1 MYEFI
6 ELLAA
11 LICPRLKFLALL
23 AYGRMFSVLIFKS
36 ITQKINLITVV
47 LFKTTAVFE
56 KSMGFLNALEKSTSA
71 ANV

>member
-23 AYGRMFSVLIFKS
+23 AYGRMFSVLIENDS
-36 ITQKINLITVV
+36 KIYQIYFYFNFRKENKLI
-47 LFKTTAVFE
+47 KY
-56 KSMGFLNALEKSTSA
+56 KNNHS
-71 ANV
+71 